1 MNGPLSGL
9 SIVEMAGIGPS
20 PFCAM
25 MLADMGADVIRIDRL
40 TPGFLGGGGTIV
52 DRGRRT
58 IALDLKKAGAIEI
71 VLRLLDKAD
80 ALLEGFRPG
89 VMERLGLG
97 PGVCLARNPRL
108 VYGRMTG
115 WGQEGPLAQAAGHD
129 LNYIAITGALHA
141 MGRAEF
147 PPTPPLHLVGDM
159 GGGAMMLSFGIVCGL
174 LEAGRTGKG
183 QVVDAAIC
191 DGASLLASSY
201 HGRLHKGEW
210 TNQRH
215 SNMLDGGAHFYGCYT
230 CADGKYVSIGAIEPQ
245 FYRLLLK
252 RCGISDLDFEK
263 QWERAQW
270 PLLRGKLAQIIAGK
284 TRDQWCALL
293 EGTDACFAPV
303 LDFEEAR
310 QHPHNLARNNF
321 IETSGVVHPAPTP
334 RFSRT
339 PGQARPVPTPGQHTE
354 ELLTELGLA
363 DTEIQALRK
372 GGAIT

>member
-1 MNGPLSGL
+1 MAGPLSGFTV
-9 SIVEMAGIGPS
+9 VEMAGIGPG

-40 TPGFLGGGGTIV
+40 TPGFLGGGGTII

-58 IALDLKKAGAIEI
+58 IALDLKQPGATDI

-97 PGVCLARNPRL
+97 PDECLARNPRL

-115 WGQEGPLAQAAGHD
+115 WGQDGPLAQAAGHD

-141 MGRAEF
+141 MGHAEL
-147 PPTPPLHLVGDM
+147 PPAPPLHLVGDM
-159 GGGAMMLSFGIVCGL
+159 GGGAMMLAFGVLCGL
-174 LEAGRTGKG
+174 LEAGRTGRG

-191 DGASLLASSY
+191 DGASLLASAY
-201 HGRLHKGEW
+201 HGKLQSGDW
-210 TNQRH
+210 VNQRQ
-215 SNMLDGGAHFYGCYT
+215 SNVLDGGAHFYGCYA
-230 CADGKYVSIGAIEPQ
+230 CADGKFISIGAIEPQ
-245 FYRLLLK
+245 FYRLLLE
-252 RCGISDLDFEK
+252 RCGIDDPDFQQ
-263 QWERAQW
+263 QWARAQW
-270 PLLRGKLAQIIAGK
+270 PLLRAKLTGIIAGK

-303 LDFEEAR
+303 LDFEEAPR
-310 QHPHNLARNNF
+310 HPHHQARGSF
-321 IETSGVVHPAPTP
+321 IETGGTIHPAPAP
-334 RFSRT
+334 RLSRT
-339 PGQARPVPTPGQHTE
+339 PGQARAVPAPGEHTQ

-363 DTEIQALRK
+363 QADIQALRER
-372 GGAIT
+372 GAIA